1 MSCQISIQ
9 NSNLKSKLNAKIYI
23 LYHFSFIHNYFY
35 GQQEKTYNTEKVWR
49 VNFLNPGVELE
60 LPTGNYSTFSTGLGI
75 GYGGGY
81 KDLTGTDNGIFSDAH
96 NGIIYI
102 IAPFLDLQQKWF
114 YNINKRIGRNK
125 TIQNNSGNFIS
136 ARFITRGPSIAE
148 NVTRTSDFDFAFG
161 PTWGIQRKYG
171 EKFHLLFDVGP
182 QYYFDTE
189 GNGNIFPFMFQL
201 NLGLDL

>member
-1 MSCQISIQ
+1 MRKLSIVAF
-9 NSNLKSKLNAKIYI
+9 LALFTITT
-23 LYHFSFIHNYFY
+23 Y
-35 GQQEKTYNTEKVWR
+35 GQEKNTLNTEKVFR
-49 VNFLNPGVELE
+49 INFLNPGAELE

-81 KDLTGTDNGIFSDAH
+81 PDLTYKD

-114 YNINKRIGRNK
+114 YNLNKRIGKNK
-125 TIQNNSGNFIS
+125 TVQNNSGNFIS

-148 NVTRTSDFDFAFG
+148 NVTRTSNFDFAFG

-201 NLGLDL
+201 NLGFDL

>member
-1 MSCQISIQ
+1 MQRLSI
-9 NSNLKSKLNAKIYI
+9 LVI
-23 LYHFSFIHNYFY
+23 LTLFTITI
-35 GQQEKTYNTEKVWR
+35 QAQEQKTYNTEKVWR
-49 VNFLNPGVELE
+49 INFLNPAAELE

-81 KDLTGTDNGIFSDAH
+81 PDLTYKDNGL
-96 NGIIYI
+96 IYI

-114 YNINKRIGRNK
+114 YNINKRLVKNK
-125 TIQNNSGNFIS
+125 TVDNNSGNFIS

-148 NVTRTSDFDFAFG
+148 NVFRTSDFDFAFG

-182 QYYFDTE
+182 QYYYDTE
-189 GNGNIFPFMFQL
+189 GNANIFPIMFQL
-201 NLGLDL
+201 NLGFDL

>member
-1 MSCQISIQ
+1 MKKLSIVA
-9 NSNLKSKLNAKIYI
+9 LLALITI
-23 LYHFSFIHNYFY
+23 TTY
-35 GQQEKTYNTEKVWR
+35 GQEQESYNTEKVFR
-49 VNFLNPGVELE
+49 VNFLNPGAELE

-81 KDLTGTDNGIFSDAH
+81 KDLTGTDNGVITAID

-114 YNINKRIGRNK
+114 YNLNKRIGKNK
-125 TIQNNSGNFIS
+125 TVQNNSGNFIS
-136 ARFITRGPSIAE
+136 ARFITRGPSIAD

-201 NLGLDL
+201 NLGFDL

>member
-1 MSCQISIQ
+1 MQKLSI
-9 NSNLKSKLNAKIYI
+9 LAIIAL
-23 LYHFSFIHNYFY
+23 FSITIY
-35 GQQEKTYNTEKVWR
+35 GQEQKTYNTEKVWR
-49 VNFLNPGVELE
+49 VNFLNPGAELE

-81 KDLTGTDNGIFSDAH
+81 PDLTYKDNGL
-96 NGIIYI
+96 IYI
-102 IAPFLDLQQKWF
+102 IAPFLDLQEKWF
-114 YNINKRIGRNK
+114 YNINKRIRKNK
-125 TIQNNSGNFIS
+125 TVQNNSGNFIS

-182 QYYFDTE
+182 QYYLDTN
-189 GNGNIFPFMFQL
+189 GNGNIFPIMFQL
-201 NLGLDL
+201 NLGFDL